1 MVIIAVFSGLV
12 IGGVIFAALKN
23 TGKSASQSKY
33 TKLDI
38 G

>member
-1 MVIIAVFSGLV
+1 MVLIALVGGLV
-12 IGGVIFAALKN
+12 VGGAIFAALKN
-23 TGKSASQSKY
+23 TGKSADGKY